1 MTAFPNLAATLREI
15 ASQYWRDGDHL
26 QASAMHARA
35 ILLEAGVGMEADA
48 QPSHD
53 ASLDEIREAMQRM
66 DAGRVR

>member
-1 MTAFPNLAATLREI
+1 MHSHLANTLREI
-15 ASQYWRDGDHL
+15 AAMHWRAGDHL

-35 ILLEAGVGMEADA
+35 ILLEAGVGMEANA